1 MAAAAERFA
10 VAADRAIAASG
21 RFVVSL
27 AGGSTPEMLYR
38 LLAMEPYRS
47 RVGWPSVQ
55 VFWGDERCVPPD
67 HAASNYG
74 MSRRA
79 LLDSVALL
87 PENIYRIRGED
98 PPHAAADAYEA
109 TLRSRCPA
117 PAGCFDL
124 VLLGLGRDG
133 HTASLFPGSGAVRER
148 SRWVCAVSAPAP
160 PSRITLTPVILAA
173 AREVVFLVT
182 GPEKASALNLAL
194 HGPEKPDQQP
204 AQAVASGNQHV
215 RWLVD
220 SLAAGQTA

>member
-10 VAADRAIAASG
+10 LAADRAIAATG
-21 RFVVSL
+21 KFAVSL
-27 AGGSTPEMLYR
+27 AGGSTPESLYR
-38 LLAMEPYRS
+38 LLATEPYRS
-47 RVGWPSVQ
+47 RIGWPRVQ

-87 PENIYRIRGED
+87 PENIHRIRGED

-117 PAGCFDL
+117 PVGCFDL

-148 SRWVCAVSAPAP
+148 SRWVCAVSPPVP

-182 GPEKASALNLAL
+182 GSEKAPALNLAL
-194 HGPEKPDQQP
+194 HGPERPVQPP
-204 AQAVASGNQHV
+204 AQAVTSRNGNV

-220 SLAAGQTA
+220 TLAAGQAA

>member
-1 MAAAAERFA
+1 
-10 VAADRAIAASG
+10 
-21 RFVVSL
+21 
-27 AGGSTPEMLYR
+27 
-38 LLAMEPYRS
+38 
-47 RVGWPSVQ
+47 
-55 VFWGDERCVPPD
+55 
-67 HAASNYG
+67 

-98 PPHAAADAYEA
+98 PPRAAADAYEA

-133 HTASLFPGSGAVRER
+133 HTASLYPGSGAVRER
-148 SRWVCAVSAPAP
+148 SRWVCAVSAPVP
-160 PSRITLTPVILAA
+160 PSRITLTPVILAG

-182 GPEKASALNLAL
+182 GPEKATALKRAL
-194 HGPEKPDQQP
+194 HGLENPEQQP
-204 AQAVASGNQHV
+204 AQAVASGNQNV

-220 SLAAGQTA
+220 SLAAGHTA